1 MTYYRNKKQRL
12 KELDES
18 VSKEKILNM
27 KSKDYEIGIVPQVLD
42 NRTTYEKLNDDVY
55 MYQNLRDKVYDLFNN
70 DSQTSE
76 KYLELLQ
83 SKNINQEDFINVYS
97 DLKTRFKGQLATP
110 ASVIS
115 TTKKLIK
122 NLDETGNTTSFN
134 SSEILMALNNFKN

>member
-83 SKNINQEDFINVYS
+83 SKKY
-97 DLKTRFKGQLATP
+97 
-110 ASVIS
+110 
-115 TTKKLIK
+115 
-122 NLDETGNTTSFN
+122 
-134 SSEILMALNNFKN
+134 